1 MGETPCPRS
10 KIPWTRPSD
19 HSCWSGAGDS
29 FLGRASKLRHCV
41 EEYFPKRSRGLDQI
55 ASSNK
60 IPRADQEK
68 LMTAPKRASGSL
80 WDFTGLSMEGP
91 LAGKQLPRAGCLKDF
106 DWKLYHPA
114 TAVFVDRP

>member
-1 MGETPCPRS
+1 
-10 KIPWTRPSD
+10 
-19 HSCWSGAGDS
+19 
-29 FLGRASKLRHCV
+29 
-41 EEYFPKRSRGLDQI
+41 
-55 ASSNK
+55 
-60 IPRADQEK
+60 
-68 LMTAPKRASGSL
+68 MTAPKRASGSL